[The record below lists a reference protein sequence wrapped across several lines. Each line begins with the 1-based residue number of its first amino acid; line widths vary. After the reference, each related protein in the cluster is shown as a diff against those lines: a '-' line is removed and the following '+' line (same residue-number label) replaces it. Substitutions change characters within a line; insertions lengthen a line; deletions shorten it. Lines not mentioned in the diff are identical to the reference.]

1 MILCEK
7 LEKNLNCLNV
17 LFQAQD
23 EEIATIT
30 KEDREKL
37 KETEELLKEEEISFR
52 NVVQSILSFMK
63 QTKSE
68 IMNLFYD
75 YIEIFNDRNSY
86 FEQKYYE
93 AGFKDAVALILRRI
107 KK

>member
-1 MILCEK
+1 MLCEK
-7 LEKNLNCLNV
+7 LEENLNCLNV
-17 LFQAQD
+17 LFQARD

-30 KEDREKL
+30 KEDREEL
-37 KETEELLKEEEISFR
+37 KETEELLKEQEMSFR
-52 NVVQSILSFMK
+52 KTVEGIPSFMK
-63 QTKSE
+63 QTKCE

-75 YIEIFNDRNSY
+75 YIEIFADRNSY

-93 AGFKDAVALILRRI
+93 AGFKDAVGLILRSI

>member
-1 MILCEK
+1 MLCEK
-7 LEKNLNCLNV
+7 LEDSLKCLDV
-17 LFQAQD
+17 LFQARD

-30 KEDREKL
+30 KKDRNEL
-37 KETEELLKEEEISFR
+37 KETEELLEEQEVSFR
-52 NVVQSILSFMK
+52 KTVESIPSFMK

-93 AGFKDAVALILRRI
+93 TGFKDAIALILRSIR
-107 KK
+107 K

>member
-1 MILCEK
+1 MLCEK
-7 LEKNLNCLNV
+7 LEENLNCLNV
-17 LFQAQD
+17 LFQARD

-30 KEDREKL
+30 KEDREEL
-37 KETEELLKEEEISFR
+37 KDTEELLKEQEMSFK
-52 NVVQSILSFMK
+52 NAVQSIPSFMK
-63 QTKSE
+63 RTKCE

-75 YIEIFNDRNSY
+75 YIEIFNDRSSY

-93 AGFKDAVALILRRI
+93 AGFKDAVGLILQSI

>member
-1 MILCEK
+1 MLCNKIE
-7 LEKNLNCLNV
+7 ENLNCLNV
-17 LFQAQD
+17 LFQARD

-30 KEDREKL
+30 KEDREEL
-37 KETEELLKEEEISFR
+37 KETEELLKEQEMSFR
-52 NVVQSILSFMK
+52 KTVEGIPSFMK
-63 QTKSE
+63 QTKCE

-75 YIEIFNDRNSY
+75 YIEIFDDRNSY

-93 AGFKDAVALILRRI
+93 AGFKDAVGLILRSI

>member
-1 MILCEK
+1 MLCEK
-7 LEKNLNCLNV
+7 LEENLNCLNV
-17 LFQAQD
+17 LFQARD

-30 KEDREKL
+30 KKDRTEL
-37 KETEELLKEEEISFR
+37 KETEELLEEQEMSFR
-52 NVVQSILSFMK
+52 RTVESIPSFMK
-63 QTKSE
+63 QTKCE

-93 AGFKDAVALILRRI
+93 AGFKDAVGLILQSI
-107 KK
+107 KE